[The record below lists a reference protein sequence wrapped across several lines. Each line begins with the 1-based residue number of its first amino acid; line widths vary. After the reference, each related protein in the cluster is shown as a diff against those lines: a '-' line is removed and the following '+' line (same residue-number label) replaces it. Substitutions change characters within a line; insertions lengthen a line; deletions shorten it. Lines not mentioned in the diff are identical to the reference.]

1 MDQVS
6 GDAANVCTCG
16 NTWRPSTLLLRFS
29 VTVVTAAICCRL
41 YGLADVQHAF
51 DESKKIIM
59 LFLVVFVL
67 ILYLR

>member
-1 MDQVS
+1 MCVRVAKYDVQARTS
-6 GDAANVCTCG
+6 
-16 NTWRPSTLLLRFS
+16 LLRFS